1 LAAVKSFDTDSPAFY
16 DHDLVESVLTKQ
28 ARRNMAEQEL
38 MRERFF
44 AVSMDAAV
52 RFGTNEVRVGAS
64 APDFEL
70 PDLQGRRVCL
80 SQLRGK
86 SHVVLMF
93 GNLTCGATV
102 TQLRAGKPTI
112 RSLYTRYRTKGFKF
126 FLVYSRETHPGE
138 YVPQTTSMDGRRRN
152 ALRLREEEK
161 VNFPILL
168 DSIDNQVRNLYHGW
182 SNGIFV
188 VNKDGLL
195 VFKSAWTYGPEMAQL
210 LKDLC
215 AWKKAEARNELVRFC
230 YSERIVGLLRDKK
243 ISSSV
248 HRRAGPQAA
257 RDFTQLLKEEGKRG

>member
-1 LAAVKSFDTDSPAFY
+1 
-16 DHDLVESVLTKQ
+16 
-28 ARRNMAEQEL
+28 MAEQEL
-38 MRERFF
+38 MRKRFS
-44 AVSMDAAV
+44 AVSVDAAV
-52 RFGTNEVRVGAS
+52 RFGTNEVRVGAF

-80 SQLRGK
+80 SQFRGK

-102 TQLRAGKPTI
+102 TQLRAGNPTI
-112 RSLYTRYRTKGFKF
+112 RSLYTCHRQKGFNF
-126 FLVYSRETHPGE
+126 FLIYSRETHPGE
-138 YVPQTTSMDGRRRN
+138 YIPQTTSMDERRKN
-152 ALRLREEEK
+152 ALRLRDEEK

-168 DSIDNQVRNLYHGW
+168 DSFDNRVRNLYHGW

-188 VNKDGLL
+188 VNKDGVL
-195 VFKSAWTYGPEMAQL
+195 VFKSAWTYGPEVAQL
-210 LKDLC
+210 LKDLY
-215 AWKKAEARNELVRFC
+215 AWERAEARNELVRFC

-257 RDFTQLLKEEGKRG
+257 QDFARLLKEEGKRG